1 VEGCVGEQSGV
12 FVHVVFEGKHSTLA
26 VSFVSLWNVVVGS
39 CFGVLPWK
47 RCQRL
52 RKTGL
57 NRLKNGVQKRRRWV
71 GVSGLF
77 DLRRCI
83 EHS

>member
-57 NRLKNGVQKRRRWV
+57 NRLKKRCSEEEKV
-71 GVSGLF
+71 GGREWIIRSPKVY
-77 DLRRCI
+77 
-83 EHS
+83 